1 MLRLVT
7 LILAGAL
14 ICIGALVSVV
24 KVANLQQQ
32 EDREVVLN
40 AQLLSLKKEPQTP
53 QTEEKIVDTYLQL
66 RKLSEAMTILQE
78 RWKVLA
84 ANWKTADHAEFCRVA
99 AKLAAVYAD
108 RGNFDHALDV
118 EDVRLQYDR
127 RMHGENSPEVARDF
141 NNRALYLY
149 LKGTTVTAP
158 KERKSYFESAIKTIQ
173 DSNSIWERL
182 NSKQSEFNIA
192 NNKKLEQL
200 AQRDLVSSKLN

>member
-24 KVANLQQQ
+24 KVASLQQQ

-53 QTEEKIVDTYLQL
+53 QTNEKIVDTYLQL

-78 RWKVLA
+78 RWKFLA
-84 ANWKTADHAEFCRVA
+84 AHWKTADHAEFCRVA

-118 EDVRLQYDR
+118 EDIRLQYDKR
-127 RMHGENSPEVARDF
+127 LHGENSPEVARDF
-141 NNRALYLY
+141 NNQALCLY
-149 LKGTTVTAP
+149 LKGTTMTEP
-158 KERKSYFESAIKTIQ
+158 RDRKMYFRSAIKALET
-173 DSNSIWERL
+173 SNSIWKELKSDR
-182 NSKQSEFNIA
+182 SDFNIA

-200 AQRDLVSSKLN
+200 ARRDLVSSRLN